1 MSLALPNSLRLSRTW
16 QARLRWLRQV
26 VRGQEL
32 ALIALAAVVGLFA
45 GGAVTLLG
53 QIAQQLHES
62 LFRLPDA
69 SHLSALTRVPPWR
82 TLGVLAGGGLL
93 VAGLTWLAGKLKQ
106 RTPVDPIE
114 ANALHGGQMSLLGSL
129 VVVAQNLASNGA
141 GASVGQEAGYTQ
153 IAAGVAS
160 RIGRGLNLR
169 RNDLRTLVACGAAG
183 AIAGAFNAPLAGA
196 FYGFELILGSYS
208 IATLAPVLASALAS
222 TFVVR
227 WLVGP
232 SAAITATA
240 LGEVTRGDY
249 LAFAGLGFIAALFG
263 IGVMQGVTLVE
274 QGFRRA
280 RVPTWLRPMIGGL
293 AVGGLAIVSPT
304 VLGAGHGALHV
315 ALGPKLPWYILLM
328 LVGLKALA
336 SAISVGSGFR
346 GGLFFASLFL
356 GAVFGACYSIALDLL
371 LPGPHFDQGTY
382 LVVGMAAMAAAII
395 GGPLTMTFLALEITG
410 DFPLTIGVLLAVVIA
425 SLTVRRLFGYS
436 FATWRFHLRG
446 ETIRSAHDVGWIRSL
461 TVGRLM
467 RRDLRTVA
475 DDVTLAAFRRQFPLG
490 STTRVIAI
498 DPAGHY
504 AGIVP
509 VPAAH
514 QVPAATVEQGAT
526 VASILTHR
534 EDFLLPQMNA
544 KEAIDRFATSEADAL
559 AVLDASDRR
568 NVLGLLTEVHAVRR
582 YAEELDK
589 RRREAIGE
597 L

>member
-1 MSLALPNSLRLSRTW
+1 MNQERSL
-16 QARLRWLRQV
+16 V
-26 VRGQEL
+26 G
-32 ALIALAAVVGLFA
+32 IALAIGVVSGFSAAILVWMIGLIGDYLHVTHPSNLPWWALFA
-45 GGAVTLLG
+45 PAV
-53 QIAQQLHES
+53 
-62 LFRLPDA
+62 
-69 SHLSALTRVPPWR
+69 
-82 TLGVLAGGGLL
+82 GGLL
-93 VAGLTWLAGKLKQ
+93 VG
-106 RTPVDPIE
+106 PI
-114 ANALHGGQMSLLGSL
+114 
-129 VVVAQNLASNGA
+129 V
-141 GASVGQEAGYTQ
+141 TK
-153 IAAGVAS
+153 AA
-160 RIGRGLNLR
+160 
-169 RNDLRTLVACGAAG
+169 
-183 AIAGAFNAPLAGA
+183 P
-196 FYGFELILGSYS
+196 E
-208 IATLAPVLASALAS
+208 
-222 TFVVR
+222 
-227 WLVGP
+227 
-232 SAAITATA
+232 
-240 LGEVTRGDY
+240 TRGHGVPEVM
-249 LAFAGLGFIAALFG
+249 LAVARNRGRI
-263 IGVMQGVTLVE
+263 
-274 QGFRRA
+274 RA
-280 RVPTWLRPMIGGL
+280 RV
-293 AVGGLAIVSPT
+293 AV
-304 VLGAGHGALHV
+304 
-315 ALGPKLPWYILLM
+315 
-328 LVGLKALA
+328 LKALA

-534 EDFLLPQMNA
+534 EDFLRSIA
-544 KEAIDRFATSEADAL
+544 SL
-559 AVLDASDRR
+559 AFICGSRKSSRCV
-568 NVLGLLTEVHAVRR
+568 
-582 YAEELDK
+582 
-589 RRREAIGE
+589 
-597 L
+597 